1 MFPSLRVMK
10 LSLLKNF
17 RIYIRKKYKKY
28 PNQNYKQKYNL
39 NKNCSRIE
47 FKQHKQL
54 LIKNKNK
61 NQFKKFKIFSL
72 SN

>member
-28 PNQNYKQKYNL
+28 LNQNYKKKYNL

-61 NQFKKFKIFSL
+61 NQFKKLKIFSL